1 METLVT
7 KASLWMLGIISAAL
21 GSAFSI
27 FLERDQP
34 LLSTKVRVLAFIFGL
49 CIGFLLGSAFNE
61 WQKIQPGSFIGFTV
75 QFVLGWAGIAILTEA
90 KLQIPLAI
98 SAIRRKYLGD

>member
-1 METLVT
+1 METVAT
-7 KASLWMLGIISAAL
+7 KASLWVLGLISAAL

-27 FLERDQP
+27 FLERDKP
-34 LLSTKVRVLAFIFGL
+34 LLSTKVRILAFLFGL

-61 WQKIQPGSFIGFTV
+61 WQDIPAGSFIGFTV

-98 SAIRRKYLGD
+98 SAIRRKYFGE